1 MTDRFL
7 LLARHAKSA
16 WDEHDAQDDH
26 QRPLN
31 DRGQHDAPRVGAW
44 LGRHEW
50 FPDLVLSSDAL
61 RAQQT
66 WALMA
71 PDLAPDLT
79 PSWRP
84 ELYLASPAQIIAT
97 LSEADD
103 AHKTVLALGHNPGWE
118 LLAAQLCGKPMH
130 MTTGN
135 VAILHGHG
143 DTWAQAL
150 AGTWTLK
157 ALVRP
162 KEIE

>member
-1 MTDRFL
+1 MWHST
-7 LLARHAKSA
+7 AVKGAI
-16 WDEHDAQDDH
+16 
-26 QRPLN
+26 
-31 DRGQHDAPRVGAW
+31 PRVATPSPAQRGRWTGWSPRPEGA
-44 LGRHEW
+44 G
-50 FPDLVLSSDAL
+50 
-61 RAQQT
+61 
-66 WALMA
+66 
-71 PDLAPDLT
+71 LAPDLT